1 MSARASAGASG
12 SSASARSA
20 SGRNRPARASAA
32 AVSTRPKS
40 IGALLPCTPGF
51 GTAAGLAATLAPLGD
66 PSYTPARCAA
76 LADTIAEIAALKRA
90 RNAVVLA
97 HNYQRPEIFEVADFV
112 GDSLELARQATRV
125 DAEVI
130 VFCGVHFMAETAK
143 IL

>member
-1 MSARASAGASG
+1 MRVRASAGASG

-32 AVSTRPKS
+32 AVSTRLKS

-51 GTAAGLAATLAPLGD
+51 GNATRRRSCVARLGCVRKIMVTA
-66 PSYTPARCAA
+66 AA

-112 GDSLELARQATRV
+112 GDSLELARQATR
-125 DAEVI
+125 
-130 VFCGVHFMAETAK
+130 
-143 IL
+143 